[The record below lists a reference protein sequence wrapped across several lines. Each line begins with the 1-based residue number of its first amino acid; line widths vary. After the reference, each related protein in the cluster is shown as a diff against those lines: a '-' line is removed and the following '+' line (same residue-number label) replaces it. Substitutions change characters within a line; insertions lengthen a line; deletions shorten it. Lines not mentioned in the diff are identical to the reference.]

1 MANSDALGVYNS
13 HRDAS
18 VFEDF
23 TVAKLRCLLQEGKQ
37 LNLDGAPYAVFPAKY
52 RKGE

>member
-1 MANSDALGVYNS
+1 MANSDALEECNS

-18 VFEDF
+18 VFGF
-23 TVAKLRCLLQEGKQ
+23 TVAKLRCLHQEGKQ
-37 LNLDGAPYAVFPAKY
+37 LNLDGASHAVFPVKY